1 MDTCMYMAESLH
13 CSPETITTL
22 LISHTLIGN
31 TKFKKQSNKGL
42 QLGRPGLGRQMVGLG
57 HIGSDNLSQTIR
69 MDCDHANHTGETHT
83 YRQVAREKAFLSDK
97 CKEIEESNR
106 MEKTRDLLEKIRI
119 PR

>member
-22 LISHTLIGN
+22 LISHTLIEN

-83 YRQVAREKAFLSDK
+83 YRQVAREKPEV
-97 CKEIEESNR
+97 KESEHTILF
-106 MEKTRDLLEKIRI
+106 M
-119 PR
+119 